1 MLMLMLLLLMIMTK
15 KENDTVDDNWWC
27 LLYTSRGTWRCPG
40 WPMAKPDS
48 NFVYHI
54 TKKGDGINCE
64 NVSE

>member
-1 MLMLMLLLLMIMTK
+1 MCVCVCVGWGRGAGVCSHSYFSTYNII
-15 KENDTVDDNWWC
+15 
-27 LLYTSRGTWRCPG
+27 YITSRGTRRCPG

-54 TKKGDGINCE
+54 TKKGDGIVCG